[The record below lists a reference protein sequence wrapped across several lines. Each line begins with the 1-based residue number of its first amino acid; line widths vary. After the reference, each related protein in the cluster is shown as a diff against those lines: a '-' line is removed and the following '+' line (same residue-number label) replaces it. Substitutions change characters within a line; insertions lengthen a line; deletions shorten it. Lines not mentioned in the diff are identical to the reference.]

1 MKKTFAFLTALVIAA
16 GAFTGCA
23 DKVSSSDN
31 GGTTLQSQEDSSQED
46 KAVAVTAP
54 DVMAPLI
61 GEGGSDFIGMDEKT
75 FTDVTGGKL
84 TKDTAAEYD
93 EEGKVTYAR
102 YSLGTT
108 DTMLSGR
115 VKLPKEYDIS
125 ATVTFEKG
133 KLKKYTEKIDKLT
146 MEETDAIFETFLKA
160 FDGKLPEGYKE
171 FTPVEH
177 GKLKE
182 VGFTRTTKDLVV
194 SMKRDENL
202 DGDIYLYFAIEN
214 YAERYN
220 MK

>member
-23 DKVSSSDN
+23 DKGSSSDN
-31 GGTTLQSQEDSSQED
+31 GGTALQSQEDSSQED
-46 KAVAVTAP
+46 KAVVVTAP

-75 FTDVTGGKL
+75 FNDVTGGKL

-93 EEGKVTYAR
+93 EDGKVTYAR

-171 FTPVEH
+171 CTPVEH

-182 VGFTRTTKDLVV
+182 VGFTRTAQDLVV